1 MINLLKQS
9 AFIIGGEIDTKS
21 IDITARTLDIGSAS
35 YIVNTSTK
43 SFSLP
48 IQKTTEREIFDYI
61 DIESLLKLDNP
72 LVNTPEQDANEL

>member
-1 MINLLKQS
+1 LINLLKQS